1 MPGGL
6 LGLWVQGQPV
16 PAGLTAAQM
25 LLIVLGAG
33 VLGFVGQVIS
43 RPKPEPGANKPHER
57 PVSPG
62 PANSAHARLFGQTL
76 LNSSF
81 QQESSPGLAGK
92 ASWVSNLLSACSSR
106 FE

>member
-57 PVSPG
+57 PVSSG
-62 PANSAHARLFGQTL
+62 PANSARARLCR
-76 LNSSF
+76 SD
-81 QQESSPGLAGK
+81 
-92 ASWVSNLLSACSSR
+92 ASQ
-106 FE
+106 

>member
-1 MPGGL
+1 MSRMSDSIGSDHGCCCCATQAFICVPGGL

-43 RPKPEPGANKPHER
+43 RPKPEPGANRPHER

-62 PANSAHARLFGQTL
+62 PI
-76 LNSSF
+76 
-81 QQESSPGLAGK
+81 
-92 ASWVSNLLSACSSR
+92 
-106 FE
+106 